1 MINAVD
7 LTLGV
12 LIVFYLLKNMG
23 GPIRTIINL
32 VFIFLFLV
40 FFGIMTEVAL
50 LFPVPQSVRD
60 GYRDSYIAKVS
71 VVLIKWIYPLV
82 ENNAPNI
89 DRFMKERVMSKPTD
103 KTEAEIKKALPDKD
117 ATEEKLDALMK
128 QAKEAGILKIED
140 K

>member
-12 LIVFYLLKNMG
+12 LMVLYLIKNIG
-23 GPIRTIINL
+23 GPIRTIINI
-32 VFIFLFLV
+32 VVIFLFLF
-40 FFGIMTEVAL
+40 FFGIMTEVIL
-50 LFPVPQSVRD
+50 LFPVSQSVRD

-89 DRFMKERVMSKPTD
+89 DKFMKERVISKPPSQ
-103 KTEAEIKKALPDKD
+103 TEEEIMKQLPDKNLPEVKLHD
-117 ATEEKLDALMK
+117 LMIKLKSTELPKLGEK
-128 QAKEAGILKIED
+128 
-140 K
+140 